1 MDYEMEELIPLV
13 KELCDRYTGKESTSV
28 TYEAAQQLMEAV
40 LYCIHETAGD
50 VDAAGVS
57 DGRRTARMAYE
68 YGYELAVRKV
78 GQARE
83 LYNRMAEIFRSY
95 GNKAYEETFRH
106 GIPAFFLWYDVRL
119 KPQDH
124 IITMDY
130 PVMKNLEGLCGIDAI
145 WEYLRC
151 LEAEQTFLAR
161 FPEDYIRQV
170 NVARCADYEEYYI
183 NPCRVMLRHV
193 LCCMLA
199 DIPADKIRFGEE
211 DYMRLKEEVQSQD
224 REGLK
229 RKLTCLLHVLVKQK
243 YCGDEKLSG
252 YLEYDMADLAFEL
265 QNAASHG
272 CLPAVV

>member
-28 TYEAAQQLMEAV
+28 TYEAAQRLMEAV
-40 LYCIHETAGD
+40 LYCIHETTGSAE
-50 VDAAGVS
+50 AAGVS
-57 DGRRTARMAYE
+57 DGSRSARMAYE
-68 YGYELAVRKV
+68 YGYELAVQKV

-83 LYNRMAEIFRSY
+83 RYNRMAANFRSY
-95 GNKAYEETFRH
+95 GNRAYEETFRQ

-151 LEAEQTFLAR
+151 MEAEQKFLAR

-211 DYMRLKEEVQSQD
+211 DYMRLKEEVQNQD
-224 REGLK
+224 RGGLK
-229 RKLTCLLHVLVKQK
+229 RRLTRLLYVLVKQK
-243 YCGDEKLSG
+243 YCEDEKLFG

-265 QNAASHG
+265 QN
-272 CLPAVV
+272 

>member
-1 MDYEMEELIPLV
+1 
-13 KELCDRYTGKESTSV
+13 
-28 TYEAAQQLMEAV
+28 
-40 LYCIHETAGD
+40 
-50 VDAAGVS
+50 
-57 DGRRTARMAYE
+57 
-68 YGYELAVRKV
+68 
-78 GQARE
+78 
-83 LYNRMAEIFRSY
+83 
-95 GNKAYEETFRH
+95 
-106 GIPAFFLWYDVRL
+106 
-119 KPQDH
+119 
-124 IITMDY
+124 
-130 PVMKNLEGLCGIDAI
+130 MKNLEGLCGIDAI

-151 LEAEQTFLAR
+151 LEAEQAFLAR

-170 NVARCADYEEYYI
+170 NVARCADYEEYFI

-211 DYMRLKEEVQSQD
+211 DYTKLKEEVRGQD
-224 REGLK
+224 QEGLK
-229 RKLTCLLHVLVKQK
+229 KRLTRLLYVLMKQK

>member
-1 MDYEMEELIPLV
+1 MEYEMEELIPLV

-28 TYEAAQQLMEAV
+28 TYEAAQRLMEAV
-40 LYCIHETAGD
+40 LYCIHETTGSAE
-50 VDAAGVS
+50 AAGVS
-57 DGRRTARMAYE
+57 DGSRSARMAYE
-68 YGYELAVRKV
+68 YGYR
-78 GQARE
+78 
-83 LYNRMAEIFRSY
+83 
-95 GNKAYEETFRH
+95 AYEETFRQ

-151 LEAEQTFLAR
+151 MEAEQKFLAR

-211 DYMRLKEEVQSQD
+211 DYMRLKEEVQNQD
-224 REGLK
+224 RGGLK
-229 RKLTCLLHVLVKQK
+229 RRLTRLLYVLVKQK
-243 YCGDEKLSG
+243 YCEDEKLFG

-265 QNAASHG
+265 QNWLWKQAG
-272 CLPAVV
+272 RN

>member
-1 MDYEMEELIPLV
+1 MEYEMEELIPLV

-28 TYEAAQQLMEAV
+28 TYEAAQRLMEAV
-40 LYCIHETAGD
+40 LYCIHETTGSAEED
-50 VDAAGVS
+50 GVS
-57 DGRRTARMAYE
+57 DGSRSARMAYE
-68 YGYELAVRKV
+68 YGYELAVQKV
-78 GQARE
+78 VQARE
-83 LYNRMAEIFRSY
+83 RYNRMVANFRSY
-95 GNKAYEETFRH
+95 GNRAYEETFRQ

-151 LEAEQTFLAR
+151 MEAEQKFLAR

-211 DYMRLKEEVQSQD
+211 DYMRLKEEVQNQD
-224 REGLK
+224 RGGLK
-229 RKLTCLLHVLVKQK
+229 RRLTRLLYVLVKQK
-243 YCGDEKLSG
+243 YCEDEKLFG

-265 QNAASHG
+265 QNWLWKQAG
-272 CLPAVV
+272 RN

>member
-28 TYEAAQQLMEAV
+28 TYETAQQLMEAV
-40 LYCIHETAGD
+40 LYCIHETTGD
-50 VDAAGVS
+50 ADAAGVS
-57 DGRRTARMAYE
+57 DGRLSAGRAYE

-78 GQARE
+78 ERARG
-83 LYNRMAEIFRSY
+83 LYNQLALAFRSY
-95 GNKAYEETFRH
+95 GNRAYEETFRQ

-130 PVMKNLEGLCGIDAI
+130 PVMKNLEGLCGIDVI

-151 LEAEQTFLAR
+151 LEAEQKFLAR
-161 FPEDYIRQV
+161 FREDFVRRV
-170 NVARCADYEEYYI
+170 NVARCEEYEEYFI

-199 DIPADKIRFGEE
+199 DIRADKIRFGEE
-211 DYMRLKEEVQSQD
+211 DYLRLGEEAQSLT
-224 REGLK
+224 REELT
-229 RKLTCLLHVLVKQK
+229 RRLTCLLHVLAKRE
-243 YCGDEKLSG
+243 YRGDEELYG
-252 YLEYDMADLAFEL
+252 YLEHDMADLAFEL
-265 QNAASHG
+265 QNAASNG